1 MQARHEARHEA
12 RRSLY
17 YYQQEKRVVVV
28 VHLFSLLSRPS
39 DKFTWGKWKF
49 STRAREIIAL
59 EIPPKAP
66 PKSHQMSKEQR
77 FANSIQIQNSPAVVN
92 SLFYIYVNLLLTAQ
106 FSLAPLS
113 CKHGSKSRQQ
123 DQPSPLISA

>member
-59 EIPPKAP
+59 EISISPN
-66 PKSHQMSKEQR
+66 EQR
-77 FANSIQIQNSPAVVN
+77 AKIRKFHSNSK
-92 SLFYIYVNLLLTAQ
+92 
-106 FSLAPLS
+106 LAGG
-113 CKHGSKSRQQ
+113 C
-123 DQPSPLISA
+123 